1 MSGSWSATVG
11 SRPTSRLNSLL
22 VRRYSSSRPTRWPNS
37 CAAVSPVV
45 VSGGLEG
52 SALAVGPTYQLLEF
66 SRTIGGLCSSISQC
80 GLLSLKIGS
89 NTSARRWSFSM
100 WNLLFQR
107 LAMPSRQIFLC
118 ASPAASPLSLMQPD
132 AELSSPV
139 EDLVLRPPLEV
150 LLELP

>member
-45 VSGGLEG
+45 VSGVLGG
-52 SALAVGPTYQLLEF
+52 WGLAVGPTYQFLEF

-89 NTSARRWSFSM
+89 HNRGGRGGFWFGD
-100 WNLLFQR
+100 FFF
-107 LAMPSRQIFLC
+107 P
-118 ASPAASPLSLMQPD
+118 
-132 AELSSPV
+132 
-139 EDLVLRPPLEV
+139 
-150 LLELP
+150 